1 MFKLRYISMKIEV
14 IIPNDLSEI
23 TLDQYQRFLK
33 IQENNT
39 DEKFLTSKMIE
50 IFCGIKL
57 PEVLK
62 MRVNDVSLI
71 TNILSE
77 MFENIP
83 QLVQRFK
90 MNGVEYGFIPDLDDM
105 SLGEYIDLDTYLG
118 DWENMHRAMAVL
130 YRPIK
135 NKSGNRY
142 NIKEYDG
149 KGFEDMKDMPLDAVL
164 SSIVFFYN
172 LGIELSK
179 AMMNYLETTEE
190 EALTEFLNSQQN
202 GASINQFTHWLTGI
216 LQDLKISLN

>member
-1 MFKLRYISMKIEV
+1 MKIEV
-14 IIPNDLSEI
+14 IIPNNLSEI

-190 EALTEFLNSQQN
+190 EALTEFLNSQPN
-202 GASINQFTHWLTGI
+202 GVGINQFTHSLSEI